1 MTSKQVLHGGL
12 DMKQTLRLASEAER
26 RAQSRFLVGSPCKFI
41 RALDVLIHLVV
52 PELIENILPSVA
64 RYLRRTSPRWG
75 RSWRGWRH
83 AND

>member
-1 MTSKQVLHGGL
+1 MTSKQVLHGEL